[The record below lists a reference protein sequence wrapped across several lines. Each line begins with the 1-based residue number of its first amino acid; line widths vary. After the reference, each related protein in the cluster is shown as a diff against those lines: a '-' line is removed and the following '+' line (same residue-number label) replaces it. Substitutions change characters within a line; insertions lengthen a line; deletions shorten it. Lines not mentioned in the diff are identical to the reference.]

1 MLELENVCV
10 RYGDVSALEDIS
22 LSIEPGALLAVIGPN
37 GSGKSTLL
45 RAACGLL
52 PLFSGGIRADGEA
65 LTALTPKQIAQ
76 RVSYLPQSRS
86 VPDITAERMVL
97 HGRFPHLGYPRH
109 LRNIDR
115 EIAAR
120 SLEVVGGE
128 ALSHRSLRE
137 LSGGQRQRVYV
148 AMALAQETGTLLL
161 DEPTTYLDIAYQ
173 YQTARLLRRLAGQ
186 GKAVAA
192 VMHDLPMA
200 FRTADRIVVLD
211 KGRIVVRG
219 APEEVFQSGV
229 IPAVLGVSM
238 ERIDTP
244 SGMRYFCGEVV

>member
-1 MLELENVCV
+1 MLELEHVCV
-10 RYGDVSALEDIS
+10 RYGDLSALEDVS
-22 LSIEPGALLAVIGPN
+22 LSIETGALLAVIGPN

-52 PLFSGGIRADGEA
+52 PCAAGSIRADGEA

-76 RVSYLPQSRS
+76 RVSYLPQSRD
-86 VPDITAERMVL
+86 VPDITVERMVL

-109 LRNIDR
+109 IRGSDR

-120 SLEVVGGE
+120 SLEAVGGE

-137 LSGGQRQRVYV
+137 LSGGQRQRVYI

-161 DEPTTYLDIAYQ
+161 DEPTTYLDVAYQ
-173 YQTARLLRRLAGQ
+173 YQTARLLRDLAGQ

-192 VMHDLPMA
+192 VIHDLPMA

-211 KGRIVVRG
+211 KGRIIARG
-219 APEEVFQSGV
+219 TPEEVFQSEV
-229 IPAVLGVSM
+229 LPAVFGMSM
-238 ERIDTP
+238 EQVETP
-244 SGMRYFCGEVV
+244 TGTRYFCGEVV

>member
-1 MLELENVCV
+1 MLELDHVCV
-10 RYGDVSALEDIS
+10 CYGDVSALEDIS
-22 LSIEPGALLAVIGPN
+22 LSIEPGTLLAVVGPN

-52 PLFSGGIRADGEA
+52 PCAAGSIREDGEA

-76 RVSYLPQSRS
+76 RVSYLPQSRD

-97 HGRFPHLGYPRH
+97 HGRFPHLGYPRYI
-109 LRNIDR
+109 RRIDR

-120 SLEVVGGE
+120 SLEAVGGE

-137 LSGGQRQRVYV
+137 LSGGQRQRVYI

-173 YQTARLLRRLAGQ
+173 YQTARLLRDLAGQ

-200 FRTADRIVVLD
+200 FRTADWIVVLD
-211 KGRIVVRG
+211 QGRIVARG
-219 APEEVFQSGV
+219 TPEEVFQSGV
-229 IPAVLGVSM
+229 LPAVFGVSM
-238 ERIDTP
+238 EQVETP
-244 SGMRYFCGEVV
+244 NGTRYFCGEVV

>member
-1 MLELENVCV
+1 MFELDHVCV

-22 LSIEPGALLAVIGPN
+22 LSIVPGTLLAVVGPN

-45 RAACGLL
+45 RAVCGLQ
-52 PLFSGGIRADGEA
+52 PCAAGSIRADGEA

-76 RVSYLPQSRS
+76 RVSYLPQSRD

-109 LRNIDR
+109 IRGSDR

-120 SLEVVGGE
+120 SLEAVGGE

-137 LSGGQRQRVYV
+137 LSGGQRQRVYI
-148 AMALAQETGTLLL
+148 AMALAQETETLLL

-173 YQTARLLRRLAGQ
+173 YQTARLLRHLAGQ

-200 FRTADRIVVLD
+200 FRIADRIVVLD
-211 KGRIVVRG
+211 KGRIVARG
-219 APEEVFQSGV
+219 TPEEAFQSGV
-229 IPAVLGVSM
+229 IPAVFGVSM
-238 ERIDTP
+238 EQAETP
-244 SGMRYFCGEVV
+244 AGTRYFCGEVV